1 MTRTFAMFVALVSL
15 LACGL
20 PASAQYSL
28 DERLCTAI
36 IVGNLPEARSLL
48 EKGAD
53 SNAFCWPNPALIA
66 AVRHSNLEMARTLLD
81 AGAQVDVK
89 DNQGGTPLMWAA
101 TIGDVEKTRLLL
113 DKGANIE
120 AQDNV
125 GDGSLASAVLSKKMG
140 TVKLLLDSGAN
151 IDSKNLKGE
160 TPLTFANKNG
170 PAELVDLLE
179 AVRRD
184 RKMLEQVRGKAP
196 SERFAAYLAFLQRY
210 PQDDLT
216 RENIIQLVQTLPDR
230 PAIPEEARQLVMLAI
245 PKIREA
251 KSPAQLDE
259 PVTLLI
265 KATNLAPWW
274 DDAYYDLACAL
285 ELRGSYNS
293 AIKQLNF
300 YLKLNPPQAEA
311 VEARTRIGVI
321 RALKDAATQNVQRN

>member
-1 MTRTFAMFVALVSL
+1 MTRTFAMLVALVSL

-20 PASAQYSL
+20 PAAAQYSL

-36 IVGNLPEARSLL
+36 IVGNLPDARSLL
-48 EKGAD
+48 EKGANA
-53 SNAFCWPNPALIA
+53 NAFCWPNPAIIS
-66 AVRHSNLEMARTLLD
+66 AVRYSNLEMARTLLD
-81 AGAQVDVK
+81 AGAKVDVK
-89 DNQGGTPLMWAA
+89 DDQGETALVWAA
-101 TIGDVEKTRLLL
+101 VKEDVEKTRLLL
-113 DKGANIE
+113 DRGANIE
-120 AQDNV
+120 AQDNE
-125 GDGSLASAVLSKKMG
+125 GDGALASAVLGKKMG
-140 TVKLLLDSGAN
+140 TIKLLLERGAN

-216 RENIIQLVQTLPDR
+216 RENIIQLVQTFPDR
-230 PAIPEEARQLVMLAI
+230 PAIPEEARQLVILAI

-251 KSPAQLDE
+251 KSPAQLEE
-259 PVTLLI
+259 PVVLLI

-274 DDAYYDLACAL
+274 ADAYYNLACAL

-300 YLKLNPPQAEA
+300 YLKLNPPQADA
-311 VEARTRIGVI
+311 VEARTRIEVI
-321 RALKDAATQNVQRN
+321 RALKQAATQSAQKN